1 WISGTNCP
9 VPKISLDPAKRE
21 LGDAAIIILRGNLT
35 EMVKNM
41 ENKKCPTSVHHKNGI
56 EHKDKPKEKPKEKV
70 KEAPKEP
77 EPIIPAKYKV
87 DSEKDSN
94 LSIDEEDNENSAGS
108 SGSNANDNMIIE
120 PPTPMPRTSRN
131 NSLADQSSSS
141 DAEAPKPR
149 PRTKT
154 PAYKVPLF
162 NT

>member
-1 WISGTNCP
+1 
-9 VPKISLDPAKRE
+9 
-21 LGDAAIIILRGNLT
+21 
-35 EMVKNM
+35 MVKNM
-41 ENKKCPTSVHHKNGI
+41 ENKKCPKTLHKNGI
-56 EHKDKPKEKPKEKV
+56 EQKAKPKEKPIEKV
-70 KEAPKEP
+70 RDIPKEP
-77 EPIIPAKYKV
+77 EPIISAKYKV
-87 DSEKDSN
+87 DSEKDAN

-108 SGSNANDNMIIE
+108 SGSNQNDNMIIE

-162 NT
+162 TTKVCTFMIFCKSLSFFILFGSLVFFESVLL